1 MTQRTV
7 PLTDDQFDRLWRD
20 HVRERSVGRVLGQ
33 AIAEATDRLV
43 DMECEK
49 WEAIRKM
56 CEATGEEQM
65 TIDWASRCIR
75 VGGRE

>member
-1 MTQRTV
+1 MTTKVV

-33 AIAEATDRLV
+33 AIAEATERLA

-49 WEAIRKM
+49 WEAVRKM
-56 CEATGEEQM
+56 CGANDKDGL
-65 TIDWASRCIR
+65 TIDWANRCIR
-75 VGGRE
+75 VSDRE